1 MTRLEAAHSMHFSVI
16 IPAKNEAA
24 NIGRCLDSIANVA
37 WPRDQ
42 YEVIVV
48 DNGSSDATVAIAQE
62 KGAQVFSK
70 PELTISGLRN
80 FGAAHATGEILAF
93 IDADCTVIHSWLEKA
108 SPYLMRK
115 EVACFGSPPLVPEDA
130 TWVPKAWFAV
140 RKKRVALGE
149 TDWLE
154 SMNMFVRRE
163 AYSASGGFDESL
175 ITCEDYDLT
184 LRLKQHGSLM
194 CDSSIVAVHHGE
206 AATVGHFFRKE
217 LWRGKSNFAGMLQH
231 GITMAEI
238 PSLIAPTLHCLLWLC
253 WILSPLTGNILLLFV
268 ISALL
273 LVWQLFLLSTSLK
286 KLLPNITIASLLQL
300 HFLLNIYLFAR
311 GAGVFSSGR
320 RTGAS
325 QCAA

>member
-1 MTRLEAAHSMHFSVI
+1 MQFSII

-24 NIGRCLDSIANVA
+24 NIGRCLDSIANVN
-37 WPRDQ
+37 WDRNEF
-42 YEVIVV
+42 EVIVV
-48 DNGSSDATVAIAQE
+48 DNGSSDATVAIARK
-62 KGAQVFSK
+62 KGALVFIK

-80 FGAAHATGEILAF
+80 FGAFNSSGEILAF
-93 IDADCTVIHSWLEKA
+93 IDADCTVVPSWLEKA
-108 SPYLMRK
+108 SPYLKRK
-115 EVACFGSPPLVPEDA
+115 EVACFGSPPIVPDDA
-130 TWVPKAWFAV
+130 TWVPKAWFSV
-140 RKKRVALGE
+140 RRKRVDVGE

-163 AYSASGGFDESL
+163 AYTTSGGFDESL

-184 LRLKQHGSLM
+184 LRLKQLGSLI

-217 LWRGKSNFAGMLQH
+217 LWRGKSNFAGMMQH

-238 PSLIAPTLHCLLWLC
+238 PSLIAPTLHCLLWFC
-253 WILSPLTGNILLLFV
+253 WILSPLTGNLLLMVV

-273 LVWQLFLLSTSLK
+273 LVWQLFLLYTGMK
-286 KLLPNITIASLLQL
+286 KLLPDVAIFSLLQL

-320 RTGAS
+320 RTGVR
-325 QCAA
+325 

>member
-1 MTRLEAAHSMHFSVI
+1 MQFSII

-37 WPRDQ
+37 FDRCQ
-42 YEVIVV
+42 YEIIVV
-48 DNGSSDATVAIAQE
+48 DNGSSDKTVDIARG
-62 KGAQVFSK
+62 KGAQVFIK

-80 FGAAHATGEILAF
+80 FAAGHATGEILAF
-93 IDADCTVIHSWLEKA
+93 IDADCTVVPSWLEKA
-108 SPYLMRK
+108 SSYLMRT
-115 EVACFGSPPLVPEDA
+115 EVACFGSPPIVPNDA
-130 TWVPKAWFAV
+130 TWIPKAWFAV
-140 RKKRVALGE
+140 RKKREDLSE

-163 AYSASGGFDESL
+163 AFAASGGFDESL
-175 ITCEDYDLT
+175 TTCEDYDLT
-184 LRLKQHGSLM
+184 LRLKQHGSLI

-217 LWRGKSNFAGMLQH
+217 LWRGKSNFVGMIQH
-231 GITMAEI
+231 GLTRAEI
-238 PSLIAPTLHCLLWLC
+238 PSLIAPSLHCLLWLS
-253 WILSPLTGNILLLFV
+253 WFLSPLTSNLLLIIV
-268 ISALL
+268 ISGVLLIWQAFL
-273 LVWQLFLLSTSLK
+273 LVTCVRKLS
-286 KLLPNITIASLLQL
+286 PYITVTTLLQL

-325 QCAA
+325 PCAA